1 MFIKIICTRVKNH
14 SKDKS
19 EVKKFF
25 FTLNYK
31 IFFTENKNCY
41 KIQITKHRIINQ
53 GFIGY
58 IGIYMH

>member
-19 EVKKFF
+19 EVKKVF

-31 IFFTENKNCY
+31 FFLPRI
-41 KIQITKHRIINQ
+41 KIAIRYRLQNIE
-53 GFIGY
+53 
-58 IGIYMH
+58 